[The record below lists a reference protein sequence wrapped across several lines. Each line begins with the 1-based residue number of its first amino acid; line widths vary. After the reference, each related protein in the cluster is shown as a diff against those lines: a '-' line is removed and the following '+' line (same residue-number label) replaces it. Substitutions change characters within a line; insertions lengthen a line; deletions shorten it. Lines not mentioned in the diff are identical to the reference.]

1 MKELLNK
8 ILDETVA
15 YYDTID
21 KLAKD
26 IESESCEYLAENGN
40 KCAVGRYFTDNIIDD
55 IRTIKKTIPE
65 QLPITLINLSEA
77 IGGDVFDFEDVMDL
91 KDVLIDEVKD
101 VPISFW
107 SRLQNLHD
115 QDLHQP
121 GVEIA
126 IDRIRADIDKG
137 YFYKRD

>member
-26 IESESCEYLAENGN
+26 IEPYSCEYLAENGN

-77 IGGDVFDFEDVMDL
+77 IGGDVFDFDSAMDL

-115 QDLHQP
+115 LDLHQP
-121 GVEIA
+121 GVEIS

-137 YFYKRD
+137 YFYKRY